1 MKNYREK
8 HQILTNKTVE
18 LKEQKENLRKQL
30 EEKET
35 EYDTIKKEND
45 LEKIEY
51 EELRQKRIIIISSRN
66 KKINRLYM
74 LLLMI
79 STVAV
84 ILSSYTLVKTIFLHS
99 EQVLIQLLGIYGV
112 IVAGATMEFGVVLGL
127 KELTTKIKRVFY
139 RKNINK
145 PECMEL
151 TIKMQEKAHEI
162 SRNDEKQSKLLMEIN
177 EIKDDIIDKNE
188 LLIFATKELSAL
200 EKEIIDS
207 VLNNSVSELEESK
220 SYTRVK
226 VKEE

>member
-18 LKEQKENLRKQL
+18 LREQKENLRKQL

-35 EYDTIKKEND
+35 EYDIIKREND

-51 EELRQKRIIIISSRN
+51 EELRQKRRKIISSRN
-66 KKINRLYM
+66 KEINKLYV
-74 LLLMI
+74 LLLII
-79 STVAV
+79 STGAV
-84 ILSSYTLVKTIFLHS
+84 ILSFYSLGKTIFLHS
-99 EQVLIQLLGIYGV
+99 EQVLIQLLGIYGT
-112 IVAGATMEFGVVLGL
+112 IVLATIMEFGVVLGL
-127 KELTTKIKRVFY
+127 KKLTTKIERVFY

-145 PECMEL
+145 PDCMEL
-151 TIKMQEKAHEI
+151 TKKMQEKAHKI
-162 SRNDEKQSKLLMEIN
+162 SRNAEKENKLLMEIN